1 MQWETIFLASRLFG
15 DFHVPCM
22 PLEQGLVLLW
32 IEVCASLSPPGSDVE
47 TLNPLCHGIWR
58 WGLGGNKVIR
68 VKFLS

>member
-32 IEVCASLSPPGSDVE
+32 IEVCASLFPPGSDVE
-47 TLNPLCHGIWR
+47 TLNPLCHGI
-58 WGLGGNKVIR
+58 
-68 VKFLS
+68 

>member
-32 IEVCASLSPPGSDVE
+32 IEVCASLSPPNSDVE
-47 TLNPLCHGIWR
+47 TLIPCVMVFGGGDLEVTR
-58 WGLGGNKVIR
+58 SLG
-68 VKFLS
+68 